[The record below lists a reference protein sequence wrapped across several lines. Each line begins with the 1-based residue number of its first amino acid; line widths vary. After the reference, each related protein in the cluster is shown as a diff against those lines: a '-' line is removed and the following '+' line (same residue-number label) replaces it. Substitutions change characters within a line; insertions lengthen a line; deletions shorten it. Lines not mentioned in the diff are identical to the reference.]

1 MHYQITHHTLFLL
14 KFWGLVIVLKD
25 RNFLKKHT
33 ITWKSTTGLPLLQ
46 LEREPDN
53 PYDEHAIAVY
63 VKTEFHFNKVGYI
76 PSELTQ
82 FVNPCMDDPDFDVS
96 IRHIRMRTVFQ
107 KIGFYIT
114 IDITRRGLW
123 PDEVIK
129 ASQKVR

>member
-1 MHYQITHHTLFLL
+1 
-14 KFWGLVIVLKD
+14 
-25 RNFLKKHT
+25 
-33 ITWKSTTGLPLLQ
+33 
-46 LEREPDN
+46 
-53 PYDEHAIAVY
+53 
-63 VKTEFHFNKVGYI
+63 
-76 PSELTQ
+76 
-82 FVNPCMDDPDFDVS
+82 MDDPDFDVS